1 MDVLKKGENRESY
14 QVDLENTVRCV
25 YIGGCI
31 DRCRYS
37 RKRASVR
44 PDLPYSKMTVR
55 PSCSRVLTR
64 GMASAPRFHKAQE
77 EARQYVNQHNLER
90 VFSQLLNSVVQAKPF
105 NPFVF
110 LIKQLAKHVPD
121 EELQE
126 QGIIIQKEDA
136 T

>member
-1 MDVLKKGENRESY
+1 MREN
-14 QVDLENTVRCV
+14 
-25 YIGGCI
+25 
-31 DRCRYS
+31 
-37 RKRASVR
+37 
-44 PDLPYSKMTVR
+44 
-55 PSCSRVLTR
+55 
-64 GMASAPRFHKAQE
+64 APRVRKP
-77 EARQYVNQHNLER
+77 EAVRGFGGLAGQ
-90 VFSQLLNSVVQAKPF
+90 VVQAKPF

>member
-1 MDVLKKGENRESY
+1 
-14 QVDLENTVRCV
+14 
-25 YIGGCI
+25 
-31 DRCRYS
+31 
-37 RKRASVR
+37 
-44 PDLPYSKMTVR
+44 
-55 PSCSRVLTR
+55 
-64 GMASAPRFHKAQE
+64 MAGAPRFHKAQE

-110 LIKQLAKHVPD
+110 LIKQLAKHVPE